1 MVSLFTQKKLK
12 KDLAIWKNVLI
23 FVKEIK
29 KIGWQ
34 HSSVCSSSGCYLRV
48 AGHLPFGVEN
58 MGSNPIQTTDAL
70 FYKVTHKVLRCG
82 SSKTNAP
89 VCSSRGSHFLVT
101 GHLLF
106 GVGNMGS
113 NPLSTT
119 YRGIEQQAVLAGL
132 ITQRSEVRIL
142 LWHKIVKNNFGRL
155 NNFYYLCTINKAT
168 EKMSKK
174 T

>member
-1 MVSLFTQKKLK
+1 MAKLALLNTLRSVR
-12 KDLAIWKNVLI
+12 LAAN
-23 FVKEIK
+23 
-29 KIGWQ
+29 
-34 HSSVCSSSGCYLRV
+34 HLRV

-58 MGSNPIQTTDAL
+58 MGSNPIQTTDTL
-70 FYKVTHKVLRCG
+70 SYKVTHKVLRCG

-89 VCSSRGSHFLVT
+89 VDSSRGSHFRVA

-106 GVGNMGS
+106 GVENMGS

-142 LWHKIVKNNFGRL
+142 LPLLRVNVRCNF
-155 NNFYYLCTINKAT
+155 
-168 EKMSKK
+168 
-174 T
+174 